1 MDRTEEEVLE
11 ERRKKQMFLKSEIID
26 AGFDGAHFAEFLND
40 QKDGGN
46 PHIQSPPFITFTMT
60 SSFKNYHLL
69 TQIYLYR
76 RLKHRCLGLGRAH
89 CSKRR
94 LMK

>member
-40 QKDGGN
+40 QKDGGGSN
-46 PHIQSPPFITFTMT
+46 IDAWDWEELTALVEKFIAIE
-60 SSFKNYHLL
+60 S
-69 TQIYLYR
+69 
-76 RLKHRCLGLGRAH
+76 G
-89 CSKRR
+89 
-94 LMK
+94 